1 MGAGERGHGCD
12 ILSVFA
18 RRKLREVVSEFD
30 SIVFVVDDDR
40 SFRRSLERLLRT
52 AGYHTQ
58 SFVSAEEFLQSA
70 PPELPACLV
79 CDVSMPGLSG
89 LDLQRKLAHRRRQ
102 LPIIFITGHGD
113 IPMSVQAMKAGAFEF
128 LTKPFREQAL
138 LNAIEGALHYD
149 RVAREM
155 ELKLAN
161 LRMRYESLTPR
172 EREVMSHVIAGLL
185 NKQIA
190 AELHIV
196 EKTIKFHRAH
206 IMDKMQ
212 AESVAQLVR
221 MAGEL
226 EVLPRA

>member
-1 MGAGERGHGCD
+1 MGDC
-12 ILSVFA
+12 
-18 RRKLREVVSEFD
+18 RRKLLRNSTG
-30 SIVFVVDDDR
+30 FVVDDDR

-79 CDVSMPGLSG
+79 CDISLPGLSG
-89 LDLQRKLAHRRRQ
+89 LDLQRELARRRCP
-102 LPIIFITGHGD
+102 LPFIFITGRGD
-113 IPMSVQAMKAGAFEF
+113 IPMSVQAMKAGAFEV

-149 RVAREM
+149 RVAREI

-185 NKQIA
+185 NKQIGA
-190 AELHIV
+190 KLHIV

-206 IMDKMQ
+206 VMEKMRAGSL
-212 AESVAQLVR
+212 AELVR
-221 MAGEL
+221 MAADLG
-226 EVLPRA
+226 VLAPRA

>member
-18 RRKLREVVSEFD
+18 RGKLREVVSEFD

-52 AGYHTQ
+52 AAYHTQ

-89 LDLQRKLAHRRRQ
+89 LDLQRKLTRRRRQ

-113 IPMSVQAMKAGAFEF
+113 IPMSVQAMKAGAFE
-128 LTKPFREQAL
+128 
-138 LNAIEGALHYD
+138 
-149 RVAREM
+149 
-155 ELKLAN
+155 
-161 LRMRYESLTPR
+161 
-172 EREVMSHVIAGLL
+172 
-185 NKQIA
+185 
-190 AELHIV
+190 
-196 EKTIKFHRAH
+196 
-206 IMDKMQ
+206 
-212 AESVAQLVR
+212 
-221 MAGEL
+221 
-226 EVLPRA
+226 

>member
-1 MGAGERGHGCD
+1 MSG
-12 ILSVFA
+12 FA
-18 RRKLREVVSEFD
+18 

-89 LDLQRKLAHRRRQ
+89 LDLQREAARLRWQ

-138 LNAIEGALHYD
+138 LNAIEGALHCD

-161 LRMRYESLTPR
+161 LRMRYELLTPR

-206 IMDKMQ
+206 IMEKMRARSL
-212 AESVAQLVR
+212 AELVR
-221 MAGEL
+221 MAADLG
-226 EVLPRA
+226 VLTPRV